1 MKVDYLDA
9 SAWVKRYYQ
18 EPGSEAVQ
26 ALFVEGAVLAC
37 ASLGPVEVLAALS
50 RKRKARQ
57 ISQAQFQRK
66 RLELEVDWQQFIQVQ
81 FSADVQAKALVLTA
95 DLFLRGADAV
105 HLASAIVLQQN
116 LPNLESFRLVCSD
129 NELLEAAQQMGL
141 TTFNPAFC

>member
-1 MKVDYLDA
+1 LKVAYLDA

-18 EPGSEAVQ
+18 EPGTEATQ

-57 ISQAQFQRK
+57 IGQAQFQQK
-66 RLELEVDWQQFIQVQ
+66 RLELEADWQQFIQVQ
-81 FSADVQAKALVLTA
+81 FSAEVLAMALALTA
-95 DLFLRGADAV
+95 DLSLRGADAV

-116 LPNLESFRLVCSD
+116 LSTWKASD
-129 NELLEAAQQMGL
+129 WCAL
-141 TTFNPAFC
+141 TTNC